1 MSVSVDFDNIRPVED
16 SRRKGFEELCSQVAH
31 EFEDVPDTWKYTRI
45 GDPDA
50 GIECKWESAD
60 GEAWGWQAKYV
71 DNIDNNS
78 LSQVD
83 RSVKQALDNYPNLSQ
98 YFVCV
103 PCDRPHSPR
112 DGVKTALEKW
122 NDRKDK
128 WEEWAEEEGM
138 DVDFV
143 FWGQSELLEF
153 LSQDKHKG
161 RIYFWFD
168 SEQLTDAKLQDEMD
182 VSISNANYRYSP
194 ELHVDTGKADIFEPL
209 GRTPAFENK
218 LGELLEELDEK
229 AGKLFTER
237 RIEVLE
243 EADEDATLD
252 LRESIDDLPNLL
264 EDIERIS
271 EEIPLSELRDTCEK
285 AEESIRDLEPQLRTL
300 KEEADAE
307 KDEVE
312 TLEKSTLYD
321 FRQLRKAVTGLK
333 NYINSNDFE
342 AAEEAA
348 LKVLGDA
355 GVGKTHLLCNVAKN
369 RTDKGYPTVLL
380 LGENFRDRDIWTQI
394 IERLGLDCTTEE
406 FLGALD
412 SFGESRGVRSLL
424 MIDALNESSNPRMWD
439 RQLPG
444 ILSKLESYPH
454 ISLCVSC
461 RTGYEELIFPDS
473 TEDQFV
479 ETQHYGFNNVEYE
492 AVRKFF
498 DEHGIEHQSI
508 PVLRR
513 EFQIPLFLKLFC
525 ENLEN
530 RGQSR
535 ISHGPEGIS
544 EIFEGYIDAVHDRL
558 YRRLDYDPS
567 DNKVR
572 KAVEALAR
580 EMAKKGEGTK
590 RLPRSEVKEII
601 DDLLPGRT
609 YSESLYRNIL
619 SEGVISKVVPFEED
633 AEEAVRFSYDK
644 FADHSIAQQYLE
656 LYVDDDIEE
665 ALSETEELQEIF
677 EKPEL
682 YAGLIQALSIHLPEQ
697 KDAAIFDFIDS
708 EDILNPFIKSLA
720 WRNPDTLTDSDGEF
734 SEEIE
739 DYLWEELEL
748 LDDLHELWR
757 VLLTLSTSSDHPL
770 NAEYLDEVLRDK
782 EVYRRDFNWSKFLH
796 EEWREDTSEVYRLVN
811 WGFSLENR
819 SVESYELKRLMSITL
834 SWFFCCPNR
843 HIRDR
848 STKAIVNI
856 VDSDLEI
863 YSELI
868 ERFQDVTDP
877 YILERVYAA
886 AYAGV
891 LRHKQDE
898 AVTDVAETVYEL
910 EFEDNDPTPHQLS
923 RDYARGIIE
932 VADRLNDG
940 FDVDMGN
947 VSPPYDSSFSIDV
960 PSPDTLREQVESVL
974 EDSDT
979 DLNSRFWWGLVGS
992 DFEGRGHSDFARYIV
1007 GTNHS
1012 PSDVH
1017 GYDFSGE
1024 KALRWITKRVFDL
1037 GWRPDLFGSFDDFVN
1052 RSYMGRMENRK
1063 PERFSKKYQWIAY
1076 HELVSWVT
1084 DNCDFTDSI
1093 TERPYNGPWMQFDRD
1108 IDPSVL
1114 DPQAD
1119 SEVSLDEVV
1128 EYDCRIDE
1136 TDLEEWISDH
1146 EEFPDL
1152 VSLLDVSVN
1161 GERWIPL
1168 HGIYKWRADE
1178 GEDSGLE
1185 RDVFARIDT
1194 VTVDT
1199 EKKDELMA
1207 CLNEDWVDSDELEST
1222 PFNLATFTQT
1232 FWTEYPWHP
1241 SIEEGWEEDV
1251 DSIRGAPVSTTD
1263 TTVDLLWESEY
1274 DCSVDENYGMYA
1286 PSPPLAKSL
1295 DLEWVVDS
1303 KEFVQKGSNPVR
1315 VADVSTSEGLYDR
1328 VNSLSMLAASEE
1340 IVEELE
1346 EEDISLV
1353 WIIQGEKRL
1362 LTDDAMGT
1370 EMGLSQVRAVYFLED
1385 GEWVGEMDSGYYN

>member
-1 MSVSVDFDNIRPVED
+1 MNVSVDFDNIRPVED

-31 EFEDVPDTWKYTRI
+31 EFEEVPDNWKYTRI

-50 GIECKWESAD
+50 GIECKWESPD
-60 GEAWGWQAKYV
+60 GEVWGWQAKYV
-71 DNIDNNS
+71 DNIDNSS

-83 RSVKQALDNYPNLSQ
+83 RSVRQALDNYPNLSR

-138 DVDFV
+138 DVEFV

-182 VSISNANYRYSP
+182 VSISNAKDRYSP
-194 ELHVDTGKADIFEPL
+194 ELHVDTGNADIFEPL
-209 GRTPAFENK
+209 GRTPAFEENME
-218 LGELLEELDEK
+218 ELLEELDEK
-229 AGKLFTER
+229 AGKLFTEKR
-237 RIEVLE
+237 VEVLE
-243 EADEDATLD
+243 EADEDTTLY
-252 LRESIDDLPNLL
+252 LRESIDNLPNLL
-264 EDIERIS
+264 EDIERIP
-271 EEIPLSELRDTCEK
+271 EEIPLSELRDACEK
-285 AEESIRDLEPQLRTL
+285 AEEAIRELEPQLRTL

-333 NYINSNDFE
+333 NYIDSNDFQ
-342 AAEEAA
+342 AAEDAA

-369 RTDKGYPTVLL
+369 RTEKGYPTVLL

-424 MIDALNESSNPRMWD
+424 MIDALNESSNPRMWN

-444 ILSKLESYPH
+444 ILSKLENYPH

-479 ETQHYGFNNVEYE
+479 ETRHYGFNNVEYE

-544 EIFEGYIDAVHDRL
+544 EIFEGYIDAVHDWL

-590 RLPRSEVKEII
+590 RLPRSEAKEIV

-619 SEGVISKVVPFEED
+619 SEGVISEVVPFEED

-644 FADHSIAQQYLE
+644 FADHKIAQQYLE
-656 LYVDDDIEE
+656 LYVEDDIEE

-677 EKPEL
+677 ENPEL
-682 YAGLIQALSIHLPEQ
+682 YAGLIQALAIHLPEQ
-697 KDAAIFDFIDS
+697 KDAEIFDFVDS

-720 WRNPDTLTDSDGEF
+720 WRNPETLTESDGEF
-734 SEEIE
+734 SEEIA

-748 LDDLHELWR
+748 LDDLHEIWR

-782 EVYRRDFNWSKFLH
+782 EVFRRDFNWSKFLH

-819 SVESYELKRLMSITL
+819 PVESYELKRLMSITL

-843 HIRDR
+843 HVRDR
-848 STKAIVNI
+848 STKAIVNV

-868 ERFQDVTDP
+868 ECFQDVSDP

-886 AYAGV
+886 AYGGV

-898 AVTDVAETVYEL
+898 AVTYVAETVYEL

-932 VADRLNDG
+932 VANRSNDS
-940 FDVDMGN
+940 FDVDMEN
-947 VSPPYDSSFSIDV
+947 VRPPYDSSFSIDV

-1093 TERPYNGPWMQFDRD
+1093 TERPYNGSWMQFDRD

-1114 DPQAD
+1114 DHEACSD
-1119 SEVSLDEVV
+1119 VSLDDVV

-1152 VSLLDVSVN
+1152 VSLLDISVN

-1178 GEDSGLE
+1178 GEDSRLE

-1194 VTVDT
+1194 VTVAT
-1199 EKKDELMA
+1199 EKKDELVSW
-1207 CLNEDWVDSDELEST
+1207 LKEGWVDSDELEST
-1222 PFNLATFTQT
+1222 PLHLATFTQT
-1232 FWTEYPWHP
+1232 FWAEYPWHP
-1241 SIEEGWEEDV
+1241 SIEHGWDKDG
-1251 DSIRGAPVSTTD
+1251 DSIQGAPVSTTD
-1263 TTVDLLWESEY
+1263 TTADLLWESEY
-1274 DCSVDENYGMYA
+1274 DCSVDDNYGMYA

-1295 DLEWVVDS
+1295 DLEWVGDS
-1303 KEFVQKGSNPVR
+1303 KEFVQKGTNPVR
-1315 VADVSTSEGLYDR
+1315 IAEVSTSGRLYDS
-1328 VNSLSMLAASEE
+1328 VNSLSMLAACEE
-1340 IVEELE
+1340 IVDELE
-1346 EEDISLV
+1346 GENLSLV
-1353 WIIQGEKRL
+1353 WVLQGEKRVI
-1362 LTDDAMGT
+1362 TDDAKGAQ
-1370 EMGLSQVRAVYFLED
+1370 MGLSQIRAVYHLED
-1385 GEWVGEMDSGYYN
+1385 GEWVGKMDSGYYN